1 MKKIVLVLGI
11 LLGTLAFAGYEQDML
26 KKMNPV
32 EKRLRTKA
40 DNETL
45 SSAVDTIVELN
56 NFWKNEMNKI
66 YSLYSKKV
74 SAAERKKLA
83 VEQKNVEKK
92 VAAIEQERIDTKAYN
107 NGGYIEYTNL
117 KTDVYKK
124 RAIELAKR
132 YDKINKSKKI
142 TIIFKFYTNKEEVS
156 Q

>member
-45 SSAVDTIVELN
+45 SRAVDTIIELN
-56 NFWKNEMNKI
+56 NSWKNEMNKI
-66 YSLYSKKV
+66 YNLYSKKV

-132 YDKINKSKKI
+132 YDKINKSKK
-142 TIIFKFYTNKEEVS
+142 
-156 Q
+156 